1 MGGFKAWSLSE
12 VGPPELRPP
21 GSWDAD
27 GPKFPAR
34 AARTSF
40 RFSRP
45 EHAPSLSQT
54 VRSFASVRDAT
65 TSLVC
70 CPWGDPEVLVGWPS
84 AQSCN
89 FSRLCRPLTRLTHVN
104 MKRSR
109 RIIQLPGPRLGR
121 TRGAR
126 PILRCAGMA
135 AQLPDGTGCCN
146 RDTLKPKMF
155 SSQTRKSCRHFL
167 ADLWAALYRD

>member
-12 VGPPELRPP
+12 VGPPELRPLR
-21 GSWDAD
+21 SWDAD

-89 FSRLCRPLTRLTHVN
+89 FSRLCRPLTRLTHAN

-121 TRGAR
+121 TRGLAR
-126 PILRCAGMA
+126 FCDVPGWPHSFRTA
-135 AQLPDGTGCCN
+135 PDVATETRSN
-146 RDTLKPKMF
+146 RKCL
-155 SSQTRKSCRHFL
+155 SSQTKKSCRHFL